1 MNPFI
6 KVYSKEEA
14 KELKKAI
21 KEAYKKL
28 EKEIITK
35 PRDEWGREPGDP
47 MYGMPPEDEMPMK
60 PMDSDEDKKDYDFE
74 VIATTEGI
82 DRDGEM
88 IKKDGW
94 DFTNYL
100 KNPVLLWGHDHMSLP
115 IGKVT
120 DIIVTDTDIRARGIF
135 AQTQFAKDVKAL
147 YDQGILKAV
156 SVGFLP
162 QEREGNIITKSELL
176 ELSFVNVPSNPE
188 ATATGKALRAF
199 EAKWFPMSGLVVKAG
214 EVLKVE
220 IKEEK
225 SEELKEEVK
234 QLEPVSD
241 LLAEYPRAKKD
252 ESAKINVK
260 EGRVLSSKNRTLVE
274 DAVTTLNS
282 ASKVLRA
289 LLDASETPEKDIQE
303 DLIEIKQKAQTVDK
317 TNEELIRLIKQK
329 LTRR

>member
-14 KELKKAI
+14 KELKKVI

-28 EKEIITK
+28 EKDILTK
-35 PRDEWGREPGDP
+35 PMDEWGREPGDP
-47 MYGMPPEDEMPMK
+47 MYGMPPEDGDMPIA
-60 PMDSDEDKKDYDFE
+60 PEDNQDEEKGYDFE
-74 VIATTEGI
+74 VIATNESI

-100 KNPVLLWGHDHMSLP
+100 KNPILLWGHEHNQLP

-135 AQTQFAKDVKAL
+135 ANTQFARDVKAL

-188 ATATGKALRAF
+188 ATTTGKALKDF
-199 EAKWFPMSGLVVKAG
+199 EAKWFSNTVNAVVKAG
-214 EVLKVE
+214 ETLKVE
-220 IKEEK
+220 FEQP
-225 SEELKEEVK
+225 KEEVK
-234 QLEPVSD
+234 KLEPVSD
-241 LLAEYPRAKKD
+241 LLAKYPRAKKD
-252 ESAKINVK
+252 ESAKINLK

-274 DAVTTLNS
+274 DAVTTLKS
-282 ASKVLRA
+282 ASKVLQA